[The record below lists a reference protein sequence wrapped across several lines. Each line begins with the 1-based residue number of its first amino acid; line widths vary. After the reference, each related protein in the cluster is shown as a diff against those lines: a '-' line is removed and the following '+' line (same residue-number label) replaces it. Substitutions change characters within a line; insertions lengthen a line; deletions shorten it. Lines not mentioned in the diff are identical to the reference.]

1 MPIPGFDDWDDCVS
15 SMMDEQGYDEET
27 AEAVCGSLEQE
38 AKAEHGDAHQLLES
52 IREAGGMIL
61 DAAIDLNSAVEV
73 PAIDSRWVAMKSA
86 SDEQGDTRIESQ
98 LVLKQDQ
105 SEEKRISYAPAM
117 IPREIDKEGDLVP
130 TPVVEQAAHDYLKS
144 DGGIDTDHN
153 LIEGKGEVV
162 ESWIEPDDRTWD
174 LPDGGTE
181 KYPSGTWMLG
191 IEWQAEPW
199 ERIKSGELTGLS
211 IYGSAEQVTLKGVD
225 ECDCPNVEAK
235 SGDSYKD
242 RDTDSQNN
250 GTMANETNSDTEEET
265 KDGPSIESVA
275 ESINEMEDTLQTVAD
290 ELKSETGGEES
301 KEEEDTEKQDAE
313 EAVAVLADE
322 YGVETGEVLDALESL
337 ANGEEEEEEAE
348 ASAESKEAEKTAKHK
363 GHDGEGVRETEA
375 TEKQSGPSGDRTSFA
390 ELAKE
395 TAEGR

>member
-1 MPIPGFDDWDDCVS
+1 
-15 SMMDEQGYDEET
+15 MMDEQGYDEET

-38 AKAEHGDAHQLLES
+38 AKAEHGDARQLLES

-98 LVLKQDQ
+98 FVLKQDRDG
-105 SEEKRISYAPAM
+105 SEEEKRISYAPAM

-130 TPVVEQAAHDYLKS
+130 TPVVEQAAHDYLKN

-162 ESWIEPDDRTWD
+162 ESWIEPDERTWD

-181 KYPSGTWMLG
+181 TYPAGTWMLG

-235 SGDSYKD
+235 SGDSYKETND
-242 RDTDSQNN
+242 DSANN
-250 GTMANETNSDTEEET
+250 GTMADETNSDTEEET
-265 KDGPSIESVA
+265 KDGPSIETLA
-275 ESINEMEDTLQTVAD
+275 ESINEMQDTLQTVTD
-290 ELKSETGGEES
+290 ELKSET
-301 KEEEDTEKQDAE
+301 EEDEEKQEDAK
-313 EAVAVLADE
+313 EAAAVLADE
-322 YGVETGEVLDALESL
+322 YGVETGAVLEALESL
-337 ANGEEEEEEAE
+337 ANEEDEDEEDEDME
-348 ASAESKEAEKTAKHK
+348 ESKAKDETAKHK
-363 GHDGEGVRETEA
+363 GHDGEGVRDAETA
-375 TEKQSGPSGDRTSFA
+375 EKQASSVSDRTSFA

>member
-1 MPIPGFDDWDDCVS
+1 
-15 SMMDEQGYDEET
+15 MMDEQGYDEET
-27 AEAVCGSLEQE
+27 AQAVCGSLEQE
-38 AKAEHGDAHQLLES
+38 AKAEHGDARQLLES

-98 LVLKQDQ
+98 FVLKQDRDE

-130 TPVVEQAAHDYLKS
+130 TPVVESAAHEYLKNE
-144 DGGIDTDHN
+144 GGVDTDHN
-153 LIEGKGEVV
+153 LIEGKGQVV

-181 KYPSGTWMLG
+181 TYPAGTWMLG

-199 ERIKSGELTGLS
+199 ERIKAGELTGLS

-225 ECDCPNVEAK
+225 ECNCPKHA
-235 SGDSYKD
+235 DSYKD
-242 RDTDSQNN
+242 TNAESATN
-250 GTMANETNSDTEEET
+250 GTMPDETNSDTEKET
-265 KDGPSIESVA
+265 KDGPSIDTLA
-275 ESINEMEDTLQTVAD
+275 ESIDEMQDTLQTVTD
-290 ELKSETGGEES
+290 ELKSETD
-301 KEEEDTEKQDAE
+301 EEEEKQEDAK
-313 EAVAVLADE
+313 EAAAMLADE
-322 YGVETGEVLDALESL
+322 YGVETEAVLDALESL
-337 ANGEEEEEEAE
+337 ANGEDEEEEEVEEE
-348 ASAESKEAEKTAKHK
+348 ATEKEKEETAKHK
-363 GHDGEGVRETEA
+363 GHDGEGVREAETA
-375 TEKQSGPSGDRTSFA
+375 EKQSGGSSGRASFA
-390 ELAKE
+390 QLAKE